1 MAAVQSR
8 LPAPPSHKIIEKNA
22 TKQTVTTKLRK
33 PTTISTLLTAPSSK
47 QANIP
52 AQEQK
57 KKKLPSTAPA
67 TITAPSSKQ
76 ANIPAQEQ
84 RKKKLPSTAPATIT
98 TPKKKSP
105 KITVPTKK
113 PDFAHVKPRIG
124 SLDNATHKP
133 KGGDKKIYS
142 ERPNF
147 SNVTSRV
154 GSLENV
160 NHTPKGGDL
169 KIVSVKSDF
178 SKVKSRV
185 GSLDNINHVP
195 KGGNVKLLSSKPNF
209 TKVHSRVGSF
219 DNIDHIPKGGD
230 KIIFND
236 NLSFTNVKSRV
247 GSLDNIQ
254 HVPKGGDVKIFDEKL
269 KFRELATPK
278 IISYSSTTSS
288 VDSSV
293 IADDDRSSLEYQT
306 LYNTPHTPVIE
317 VMSPIMER
325 FEEEEIRE
333 DLSHIVE
340 TGFHDS
346 FQEVNKHTEFSSQ
359 NNFVDNDQYFSGKET
374 HYQHGIVCDEVNDEE
389 DFQGNPT
396 SKRESTI
403 FFTENPLND
412 SDLSFEVNV
421 QRKSFLLSNAD
432 INSIDEDINP
442 ASSKEMVHTVEIP
455 PKNENDFQKLELT
468 FAQQRIYDES
478 WL

>member
-1 MAAVQSR
+1 
-8 LPAPPSHKIIEKNA
+8 
-22 TKQTVTTKLRK
+22 
-33 PTTISTLLTAPSSK
+33 
-47 QANIP
+47 
-52 AQEQK
+52 
-57 KKKLPSTAPA
+57 
-67 TITAPSSKQ
+67 
-76 ANIPAQEQ
+76 
-84 RKKKLPSTAPATIT
+84 
-98 TPKKKSP
+98 
-105 KITVPTKK
+105 
-113 PDFAHVKPRIG
+113 
-124 SLDNATHKP
+124 
-133 KGGDKKIYS
+133 
-142 ERPNF
+142 
-147 SNVTSRV
+147 
-154 GSLENV
+154 NV

-293 IADDDRSSLEYQT
+293 IADDDRSSLVNSPISSLALDDVPEDDNDSPPSHEEYQT

-346 FQEVNKHTEFSSQ
+346 FQEANKHTEFSSQ
-359 NNFVDNDQYFSGKET
+359 NNFIDNDQYFSGKET

-442 ASSKEMVHTVEIP
+442 APSKEMVHTVEIP